1 MTAGMIKSLT
11 QKWKR
16 GREGGGGVDPSSF
29 DDPVATQTDWYPA
42 APGGASFGTHRL
54 VRVSANR
61 VEFSATFSAKFF
73 FLIFFFAGLGVL
85 GFQLNQVRIG
95 QAYLLSEDTLVPILV
110 GSVFAVV
117 GGCLYWYGTTPR
129 VFDQS
134 RGSFWR
140 GRKEPAM
147 LGAGV
152 RSENSTPL
160 SSIHALQLLTEYV
173 SGNKSSYYSYELN
186 LVLGDGSRVNVVDH
200 GNLERLRRD
209 AQTLS
214 QFLGKPIWDAI
225 GSPPVSGL
233 QALRSPSRRQLTK

>member
-1 MTAGMIKSLT
+1 MTPTMIKSLT

-16 GREGGGGVDPSSF
+16 NRAGGEGVDPSDF
-29 DDPVATQTDWYPA
+29 DDPIAAQTDWFPA

-54 VRVSANR
+54 VQVSANR
-61 VEFSATFSAKFF
+61 VEFSATFGAKFF
-73 FLIFFFAGLGVL
+73 FLIFLFAGLGVL
-85 GFQLNQVRIG
+85 GFQINRIRIG
-95 QAYLLSEDTLVPILV
+95 QAYLLSQDTLIPVLV
-110 GSVFAVV
+110 GTVFAVV
-117 GGCLYWYGTTPR
+117 GGCLYWFGTTPR

-134 RGSFWR
+134 RASFWR

-147 LGAGV
+147 LDAAG

-186 LVLGDGSRVNVVDH
+186 LVLDDGSRINVVDH
-200 GNLERLRRD
+200 GNLERLRSD

-214 QFLGKPIWDAI
+214 QFLGKPVWDAI
-225 GSPPVSGL
+225 RNAPVSGL